1 MLEITII
8 EDITVFQRIYDFYV
22 QVARRDIT
30 FAHERIIQ
38 IPEISLDV
46 FYIYI
51 YKYNMEIH
59 VLKNWVNKY

>member
-8 EDITVFQRIYDFYV
+8 EDITVFKRIYDFYV

-30 FAHERIIQ
+30 FALERIIQ

-46 FYIYI
+46 FFIYI
-51 YKYNMEIH
+51 
-59 VLKNWVNKY
+59 